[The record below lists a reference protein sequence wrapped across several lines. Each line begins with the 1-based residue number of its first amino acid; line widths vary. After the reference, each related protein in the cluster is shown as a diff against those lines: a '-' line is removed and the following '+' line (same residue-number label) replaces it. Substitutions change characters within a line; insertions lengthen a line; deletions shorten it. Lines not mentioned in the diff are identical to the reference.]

1 MRPAC
6 NLVKIS
12 EVYVKMFFDVATIEG
27 HKMVINFGFKV
38 ENWLLFQQH
47 IYLPQI
53 NVSDCPFQRP
63 RRKSISVA
71 DFSWHF
77 MFGLMDTF
85 QLGTGFFLQIS
96 TFSCQSS
103 FPYCSTFIYP
113 LSRDGQRS
121 LVATATDT

>member
-12 EVYVKMFFDVATIEG
+12 EVYVNMFFDVATIEG

-63 RRKSISVA
+63 RHKSISVA
-71 DFSWHF
+71 DFS
-77 MFGLMDTF
+77 
-85 QLGTGFFLQIS
+85 
-96 TFSCQSS
+96 
-103 FPYCSTFIYP
+103 
-113 LSRDGQRS
+113 
-121 LVATATDT
+121 